1 MKKLIII
8 LVLLVLVTKTFSQ
21 TVDPVISEALSQIE
35 RQESQVNNI
44 YLQGKFMGM
53 IKNGKSLDLLK
64 VYNEPGF
71 IRCIKVHDEAGEWNT
86 FEIKSDNAFLEMIN
100 EVRKNLPSNIQT
112 RPSQTE
118 YEELFDSYVTDS
130 WYYTD
135 KKGRRCEVTAYFI
148 NNQLVNMLY
157 RIEVK

>member
-1 MKKLIII
+1 MKKLVII
-8 LVLLVLVTKTFSQ
+8 LIALVLATKVFSQ
-21 TVDPVISEALSQIE
+21 TAELVIADALQTIE
-35 RQESQVNNI
+35 RGETQVNNI
-44 YLQGKFMGM
+44 YLQGKFMEM
-53 IKNGKSLDLLK
+53 IKTGKSLDLLK

-86 FEIKSDNAFLEMIN
+86 FEIESDQAFLEMIN

-112 RPSQTE
+112 RPSKTE
-118 YEELFDSYVTDS
+118 YEELFDSYVTDG
-130 WYYTD
+130 WFYTD

-157 RIEVK
+157 RIEI